1 MPNQLAAVRVLTE
14 GVVGPQ
20 IWDGRTGECQT
31 MPTDLYHQL
40 EEAMAAVLE
49 RVAAAVNWPRLL
61 LEASWRHATIHM
73 KTAED
78 EKRPAGEGTPW
89 ESDVRGVCG
98 ECLRHALLSPETGA
112 HHWEDRPDVPLT
124 RTDLDWAP
132 VAAAALGHRQ
142 TATPARGRDSST
154 ALTEVRTV
162 LSRAESAR
170 RDSPTERLYTDN
182 GRGLL
187 QDENGQWATAYD
199 PDHEQIQQAL
209 ATVVALLAPWR
220 STGRP
225 PGTAEQRRA
234 AQQGVRCDCGRLWA
248 DRIGAGHVRATVWSP
263 TTPNAEPAALTS
275 AGD

>member
-20 IWDGRTGECQT
+20 VWDGRTGECQT
-31 MPTDLYHQL
+31 MPTNLYYQL
-40 EEAMAAVLE
+40 EDAMAAVLE
-49 RVAAAVNWPRLL
+49 RITAAVNWPRLL
-61 LEASWRHATIHM
+61 LEASWRHATLHE

-78 EKRPAGEGTPW
+78 EQRPAGEGTPW
-89 ESDVRGVCG
+89 ECSVRGVCG

-112 HHWEDRPDVPLT
+112 HPWEDRPDVPLT

-132 VAAAALGHRQ
+132 VTAAALGHRR
-142 TATPARGRDSST
+142 TATPSRGRESSA
-154 ALTEVRTV
+154 ALTEARTV
-162 LSRAESAR
+162 LSRAESALR
-170 RDSPTERLYTDN
+170 NGPTEHLYTDD

-187 QDENGQWATAYD
+187 HDEHGEWATAYD

-209 ATVVALLAPWR
+209 ASVVALLAPWR

-234 AQQGVRCDCGRLWA
+234 TQKGVRCDCGRLWA
-248 DRIGAGHVRATVWSP
+248 DRVGPGHAPATIWSP
-263 TTPNAEPAALTS
+263 STPNAEPAALSST
-275 AGD
+275 GD